1 MPSRCRP
8 IPEIVLLETEFDVTG
23 LLKEISLGNAELVND
38 LLPHIYDQLKI
49 LAHSRLGKE
58 YSTPTVSTTGL
69 VHEAYFKL
77 VKNPDDVDW
86 QSRKHFFA
94 VASRAM
100 GQVLVNRAR
109 ARKAEK
115 RGGDATKVSLDGIM
129 VMSEERADELI
140 ALAEALEILRVEQPR
155 VAEVVDLR
163 YFGGFTAEECAD
175 ILGLSESTVSR
186 DWKLARI
193 WLFNR
198 LKD

>member
-1 MPSRCRP
+1 MS
-8 IPEIVLLETEFDVTG
+8 LETEFDVTG
-23 LLKEISLGNAELVND
+23 MLQEISSGRAELVND
-38 LLPHIYDQLKI
+38 LLPHIYNQLKI
-49 LAHSRLGKE
+49 LAHRRLGRE

-77 VKNPDDVDW
+77 VKNPDEVDW
-86 QSRKHFFA
+86 QGRKHFFA

-115 RGGDATKVSLDGIM
+115 RGGDATAISIDGLM
-129 VMSEERADELI
+129 LMSEERADELI
-140 ALAEALEILRVEQPR
+140 ALSEALEILRVERPR
-155 VAEVVDLR
+155 VAQVVDLR
-163 YFGGFTAEECAD
+163 YFGGFTAEECAET
-175 ILGLSESTVSR
+175 LGLSESTVSR
-186 DWKLARI
+186 DWKLARL